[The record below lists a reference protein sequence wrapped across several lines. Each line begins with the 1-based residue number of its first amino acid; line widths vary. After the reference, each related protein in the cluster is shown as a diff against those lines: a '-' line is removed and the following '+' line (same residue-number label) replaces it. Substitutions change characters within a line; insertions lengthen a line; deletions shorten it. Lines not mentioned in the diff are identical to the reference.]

1 MKLRKALG
9 PSGIAVRMI
18 QASDDKGTSKI
29 CGLAAAIN
37 CNGKV
42 LSYWEQSFIVCLYK
56 GKEDAWKSG
65 ESRVL
70 KLTKQVMKVLD
81 RIMVCLRQ
89 LVNRRF
95 PVWLCPRQR
104 HNRCNFCRKAAAREV
119 SIQQETLHGFCRPGE
134 GI

>member
-9 PSGIAVRMI
+9 PSGIAVMI
-18 QASDDKGTSKI
+18 QASDAKGASKI

-56 GKEDAWKSG
+56 GKEDAWKRG

-70 KLTKQVMKVLD
+70 KLTKQVMKVPE
-81 RIMVCLRQ
+81 RIVDCLIRWCQ
-89 LVNRRF
+89 SMIPSLA
-95 PVWLCPRQR
+95 LSQ
-104 HNRCNFCRKAAAREV
+104 AEA
-119 SIQQETLHGFCRPGE
+119 QQMQSL
-134 GI
+134 